1 VKRERSIAKFWLEP
15 VSLAKNCGFKEHEL
29 NRIERLVL
37 DHNDELL
44 EAWNDYFG
52 A

>member
-1 VKRERSIAKFWLEP
+1 
-15 VSLAKNCGFKEHEL
+15 L

-37 DHNDELL
+37 DHHDELL